1 MSDDGSAAAPKKN
14 DPKKE
19 AARELWDRLRKSRP
33 GPDNKELIYLAR
45 FVPLLSTVA
54 AKTLLTRKLNIEE
67 LKELIQHV
75 PKAQEAATKVIL
87 KTYADVLSEDD
98 LRFIFTQTKSV
109 DVAKF
114 LLKQFPNDAN
124 LGLVERNAEG
134 LKDSVEKIRQLEPT
148 KTVLR
153 EIDRKL

>member
-1 MSDDGSAAAPKKN
+1 MSEDGSSASPNKS
-14 DPKKE
+14 DPKKD
-19 AARELWDRLRKSRP
+19 AARGLWDRLRKSRP

-75 PKAQEAATKVIL
+75 PKAQEAATQLAL
-87 KTYADVLSEDD
+87 KNAADSISEDD
-98 LRFIFTQTKSV
+98 LRFILSQTKSV
-109 DVAKF
+109 DVAKI
-114 LLKQFPNDAN
+114 LLKQYPNDAN
-124 LGLVERNAEG
+124 LSLVERSVDTLN
-134 LKDSVEKIRQLEPT
+134 DSVEKIRQLEPT

>member
-1 MSDDGSAAAPKKN
+1 MSEDGSSASPNKS
-14 DPKKE
+14 DPKKD
-19 AARELWDRLRKSRP
+19 AARDLWDRLRKSRP
-33 GPDNKELIYLAR
+33 GPDNKELIFLAR

-75 PKAQEAATKVIL
+75 PKAQEAATQLAL
-87 KTYADVLSEDD
+87 KNAADSISEDD
-98 LRFIFTQTKSV
+98 LRFILSQTKSV
-109 DVAKF
+109 DVAKI
-114 LLKQFPNDAN
+114 LLKQYPNDAN
-124 LGLVERNAEG
+124 LSLVERSVDTLN
-134 LKDSVEKIRQLEPT
+134 DSVEKIRQLEPT

>member
-1 MSDDGSAAAPKKN
+1 MSEDGSSASPNKS
-14 DPKKE
+14 DPKKD
-19 AARELWDRLRKSRP
+19 AARGLWDRLRKSRP

-75 PKAQEAATKVIL
+75 PKAQEAATQLAL
-87 KTYADVLSEDD
+87 KNAADSISEDD
-98 LRFIFTQTKSV
+98 LRFILSQTKSV
-109 DVAKF
+109 DVAKI
-114 LLKQFPNDAN
+114 LLKQYPNDAN
-124 LGLVERNAEG
+124 LSLVERSVDTLN
-134 LKDSVEKIRQLEPT
+134 DSVEKIRQLEPT
-148 KTVLR
+148 KTIQR

>member
-1 MSDDGSAAAPKKN
+1 MSEDGSAASPNKS
-14 DPKKE
+14 DPKKD
-19 AARELWDRLRKSRP
+19 AARGLWDRLRKSRP

-75 PKAQEAATKVIL
+75 PKAQEAATQLAL
-87 KTYADVLSEDD
+87 KNAADSISEDD
-98 LRFIFTQTKSV
+98 LRFILSQTKSV
-109 DVAKF
+109 DVAKI
-114 LLKQFPNDAN
+114 LLKQYPNDAN
-124 LGLVERNAEG
+124 LSLVERSVDTLN
-134 LKDSVEKIRQLEPT
+134 DSVEQIRQLEPT

>member
-1 MSDDGSAAAPKKN
+1 MSEDGSAATPTKS
-14 DPKKE
+14 DPKKDV
-19 AARELWDRLRKSRP
+19 ARDLWDRLRKSRP

-45 FVPLLSTVA
+45 FVPMLSTVA
-54 AKTLLTRKLNIEE
+54 AKTLLTRSLNIEE

-75 PKAQEAATKVIL
+75 PKAQEAAAKLAL
-87 KTYADVLSEDD
+87 KNGADSLSEDD

-109 DVAKF
+109 DVAKL
-114 LLKQFPNDAN
+114 LLKQHPNDSN
-124 LGLVERNAEG
+124 LALVERNVEA

>member
-1 MSDDGSAAAPKKN
+1 MSEDGSAATPKKN

-19 AARELWDRLRKSRP
+19 IARELWDRLRKSRP
-33 GPDNKELIYLAR
+33 GPDNKELIFLAR
-45 FVPLLSTVA
+45 FVPMLSTVA
-54 AKTLLTRKLNIEE
+54 AKTLLTRSLNMEE
-67 LKELIQHV
+67 LKELIQYV
-75 PKAQEAATKVIL
+75 PKAQEAATKLAL
-87 KTYADVLSEDD
+87 KNGADNLSEDD

-109 DVAKF
+109 EVAKF

-124 LGLVERNAEG
+124 LSLVERNVEA